1 MNKADFFAQAR
12 TDLSGPLSG
21 VSVLEATTTW
31 AGPMCGCLLAD
42 FGADVIKIEPPH
54 GDVSRFLPPF
64 LPGTNPPLS
73 FMHGSVNRNKRS
85 LVLDLRHEQGRELFL
100 KLAAETDV
108 IVENFRPGKL
118 DRRGLGYQGVRQV
131 NPDIIYVSI
140 SGFGQFGAH
149 TGRAGYDVLAQAH
162 SGFLSLSGEPQG
174 EPIKPP
180 TFLSDDLG
188 GLHGAL
194 AAVAAIRHR
203 DRTGEGQFIDIALLD
218 SLLFQSNGNLA
229 LAAMDVELPRTGN
242 EFVFNAPSNLYR
254 CRDGYVML
262 VILVDHHWKLLAPLI
277 GRPELADD
285 PAYAGNAARIERR
298 AELNGM
304 LQQWFAA
311 RTLEE
316 ATDILEDQGL
326 AFAPVRTYAQSAHD
340 PHVIQRDMLQTTEQ
354 DGTAQVH
361 VGPAAKMSR
370 TPLKVRSA
378 APALGQH
385 TEEILDQLGIDA
397 QTRSGLREAKVI

>member
-1 MNKADFFAQAR
+1 MNKADFFADAR
-12 TDLSGPLSG
+12 ADLSGPLSG

-42 FGADVIKIEPPH
+42 LGADVIKIEPPH

-64 LPGTNPPLS
+64 LPGTNPPVS
-73 FMHGSVNRNKRS
+73 FMHASVNRNKRS
-85 LVLDLRHEQGRELFL
+85 MVLDLRHPQGRDLFL
-100 KLAAETDV
+100 KLAADVDV

-118 DRRGLGYQGVRQV
+118 DRRGLGYLGVRQV

-140 SGFGQFGAH
+140 SGFGQFGAY
-149 TGRAGYDVLAQAH
+149 TNRAGYDVLAQAH

-229 LAAMDVELPRTGN
+229 LAAMDVELQRTGN

-277 GRPELADD
+277 GHPELADD
-285 PAYAGNAARIERR
+285 PRYAGNAGRIERR
-298 AELNGM
+298 AELNRM
-304 LQQWFAA
+304 LEEWFAA
-311 RTLEE
+311 RTVEE
-316 ATDILEDQGL
+316 AADLLEDHGL
-326 AFAPVRTYAQSAHD
+326 AFAPVRTYAQSARD
-340 PHVIQRDMLQTTEQ
+340 PHVVERDMLQTTEH
-354 DGTAQVH
+354 DGTAILH

-378 APALGQH
+378 APALGEH
-385 TEEILDQLGIDA
+385 TEEILDKLGIDTQA
-397 QTRSGLREAKVI
+397 RIVLRDAKII

>member
-1 MNKADFFAQAR
+1 MNKADFFAEAR
-12 TDLSGPLSG
+12 ADLSGPLFG
-21 VSVLEATTTW
+21 VTVLEATTTW

-42 FGADVIKIEPPH
+42 LGADVLKIEPPH

-73 FMHGSVNRNKRS
+73 FMHASINRNKRS
-85 LVLDLRHEQGRELFL
+85 MVLDLRSPAGRDLFL
-100 KLAAETDV
+100 KLAADVDV

-118 DRRGLGYQGVRQV
+118 DRRGLGYHGIKQL

-140 SGFGQFGAH
+140 SGFGQFGAYSH
-149 TGRAGYDVLAQAH
+149 RAGYDVLAQAY

-180 TFLSDDLG
+180 IFLSDDLG

-218 SLLFQSNGNLA
+218 SMLFQSNGNLA

-262 VILVDHHWKLLAPLI
+262 VILVDHHWKLLAPAI
-277 GRPELADD
+277 GRPELAEHPD
-285 PAYAGNAARIERR
+285 YATNAARLAHR
-298 AELNGM
+298 AELNAM
-304 LQQWFAA
+304 LEQWFAA
-311 RTLEE
+311 RTVEE
-316 ATDILEDQGL
+316 ASALLEDHGL
-326 AFAPVRTYAQSAHD
+326 AFAPARTYAQSAHD
-340 PHVIQRDMLQTTEQ
+340 PHVIERDMLQTTEQ
-354 DGTAQVH
+354 HGTALLN

-370 TPLKVRSA
+370 TPLRIRSA

-385 TEEILDQLGIDA
+385 TDEVLDQLGVDA
-397 QTRSGLREAKVI
+397 DARQQLRAANVI

>member
-73 FMHGSVNRNKRS
+73 FMHASVNRNKRS

>member
-12 TDLSGPLSG
+12 ADLSGPLQG
-21 VSVLEATTTW
+21 VTVLEATTTW

-42 FGADVIKIEPPH
+42 LGADVIKVEPPQ

-73 FMHGSVNRNKRS
+73 FMHASVNRNKRS
-85 LVLDLRHEQGRELFL
+85 MVLDLRQTQGCEIFRQM
-100 KLAAETDV
+100 AAEVDV

-118 DRRGLGYQGVRQV
+118 DRRGLGYEGIKAV

-140 SGFGQFGAH
+140 SGFGQFGAYTH
-149 TGRAGYDVLAQAH
+149 RAGYDVLAQAH
-162 SGFLSLSGEPQG
+162 SGFLSLSGEPAG
-174 EPIKPP
+174 EPVKPP

-203 DRTGEGQFIDIALLD
+203 DRTGEGQYIDIALLD
-218 SLLFQSNGNLA
+218 SILFQSNGNLA
-229 LAAMDVELPRTGN
+229 LAAMDVELARTGN
-242 EFVFNAPSNLYR
+242 EFVFNSPSNLFR

-262 VILVDHHWKLLAPLI
+262 VILVDHHWKLLAPAI
-277 GRPELADD
+277 GRPELAED
-285 PAYAGNAARIERR
+285 PAYATNAARIERR
-298 AELNGM
+298 AELNQM
-304 LQQWFAA
+304 LAQWFAG
-311 RTLEE
+311 RTVEE
-316 ATDILEDQGL
+316 AADLLEDQGL

-340 PHVIQRDMLQTTEQ
+340 PHVIERDMLQTTQRE
-354 DGTAQVH
+354 GTALLH

-370 TPLKVRSA
+370 TPLKVRWA
-378 APALGQH
+378 APSLGEH
-385 TEEILDQLGIDA
+385 TDEILDKMGIDA
-397 QTRSGLREAKVI
+397 PARNSLRAAKII

>member
-1 MNKADFFAQAR
+1 MNKADFFADAR
-12 TDLSGPLSG
+12 ADLSGPLSG

-42 FGADVIKIEPPH
+42 LGADVIKIEPPH

-64 LPGTNPPLS
+64 LPGTNPPVS
-73 FMHGSVNRNKRS
+73 FMHHSVNRNKRS
-85 LVLDLRHEQGRELFL
+85 MVLDLRHPQGRDLFL
-100 KLAAETDV
+100 KLAADVDV

-140 SGFGQFGAH
+140 SGFGQFGAY
-149 TGRAGYDVLAQAH
+149 TNRAGYDVLAQAH

-229 LAAMDVELPRTGN
+229 LAAMDVELQRTGN

-254 CRDGYVML
+254 CRDGYVVL

-285 PAYAGNAARIERR
+285 PRYAGNAGRIERR
-298 AELNGM
+298 AELNRM
-304 LQQWFAA
+304 LEEWFAA
-311 RTLEE
+311 RTVEE
-316 ATDILEDQGL
+316 AADLLEDHGL
-326 AFAPVRTYAQSAHD
+326 AFAPVRTYAQSARD
-340 PHVIQRDMLQTTEQ
+340 PHVVERDMLQTTEH
-354 DGTAQVH
+354 DGTAILH

-378 APALGQH
+378 APALGEH
-385 TEEILDQLGIDA
+385 TEEILDELGIDTQA
-397 QTRSGLREAKVI
+397 RIALRDAKII

>member
-1 MNKADFFAQAR
+1 MNKSDFFAEAR

-21 VSVLEATTTW
+21 VTVLEATTTW
-31 AGPMCGCLLAD
+31 AGPMCGSLLAD
-42 FGADVIKIEPPH
+42 LGADVIKVEPPH

-73 FMHGSVNRNKRS
+73 FMHASVNRNKRS
-85 LVLDLRHEQGRELFL
+85 VVLDLRQPPGRELFL
-100 KLAAETDV
+100 KLAAGIDV

-140 SGFGQFGAH
+140 SGFGQFGSLSH
-149 TGRAGYDVLAQAH
+149 RAGYDVLAQAY
-162 SGFLSLSGEPQG
+162 SGFLSLSGEPGG

-203 DRTGEGQFIDIALLD
+203 DRTGEGQYIDIALLD
-218 SLLFQSNGNLA
+218 SMLFQSNGNLA

-262 VILVDHHWKLLAPLI
+262 VILVDHHWKLLAPVI
-277 GRPELADD
+277 GRPELAEHPD
-285 PAYAGNAARIERR
+285 YATNTARLERR
-298 AELNGM
+298 TELNHM
-304 LQQWFAA
+304 LSQWFAA
-311 RTLEE
+311 RTVEE
-316 ATDILEDQGL
+316 AADLLEDQGL
-326 AFAPVRTYAQSAHD
+326 AFAPVRAYAQSVHD
-340 PHVIQRDMLQTTEQ
+340 PHVIERDMLQTTEQ
-354 DGTAQVH
+354 DGTALLH
-361 VGPAAKMSR
+361 VGPPAKMSR
-370 TPLKVRSA
+370 TPLKIRSA

-385 TEEILDQLGIDA
+385 TDEVLDQLGIDA
-397 QTRSGLREAKVI
+397 AARHQLREAKVI